1 MAMLPFCGYNMG
13 DYFAHWLAIG
23 TSADSERLPKIFFV
37 NWFRSSE
44 DGRFL
49 WPGFGENSRVLKWVF
64 ERVDGEAGAVE
75 TAIGYLPAPGDA
87 GPRRPGRR
95 RRRPEELLSVDV
107 EGWRAAIPQIEQHY
121 AQFGEHLPD
130 QLRDELAS
138 LEKRLAA
145 TG

>member
-1 MAMLPFCGYNMG
+1 MTTSPTG
-13 DYFAHWLAIG
+13 W
-23 TSADSERLPKIFFV
+23 TSARAPKAENLPQIFLV
-37 NWFRSSE
+37 NWFRRDE

-64 ERVDGEAGAVE
+64 ERVSGTGDAVE
-75 TAIGYLPAPGDA
+75 TAIGYLPAQGALDMD
-87 GPRRPGRR
+87 GLDVSDDDL
-95 RRRPEELLSVDV
+95 EKILSVDV
-107 EGWRAAIPQIEQHY
+107 EGWRTAIPQIEQHY
-121 AQFGEHLPD
+121 AQFGDHLPD